1 MFKGEVGLFEQA
13 QTQLIKYVYLISL
26 DHRSGYKSIN
36 KAGKKY

>member
-1 MFKGEVGLFEQA
+1 LFRREVGLFEQA
-13 QTQLIKYVYLISL
+13 QTRLIKYVYLISL